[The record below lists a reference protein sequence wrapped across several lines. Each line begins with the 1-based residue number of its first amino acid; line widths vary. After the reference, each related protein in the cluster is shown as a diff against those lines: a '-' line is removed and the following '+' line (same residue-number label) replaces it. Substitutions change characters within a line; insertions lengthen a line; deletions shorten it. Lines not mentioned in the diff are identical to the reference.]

1 MTNLAGQDME
11 AVLEAFHA
19 VQDDAPRCFIA
30 YTIKGF
36 GTPLAG
42 HKDNHAGLMTPD
54 QMARFKSED
63 GIADGREWELFAKAG
78 VPESTLRNYVQGVAF
93 NAPGSRIH
101 AAARV
106 VEPERLKLRT
116 SLPLSPP
123 TTPGGVCPALH
134 RQRV

>member
-54 QMARFKSED
+54 QMARFKSEN
-63 GIADGREWELFAKAG
+63 GIRSEEHTSELQSLMRISYAVFCLKKKK
-78 VPESTLRNYVQGVAF
+78 EHKTTTNY
-93 NAPGSRIH
+93 IY
-101 AAARV
+101 ARV
-106 VEPERLKLRT
+106 NKQE
-116 SLPLSPP
+116 
-123 TTPGGVCPALH
+123 
-134 RQRV
+134 QRNH